1 MQACLVGVVVSH
13 QGSLPPT
20 PPLPALISSGSAGWE
35 DLVRRVEGV
44 AAVAQPFLREPL
56 AGSLVATVLHQ
67 ALVVAQALAL
77 LVPRVQARKSLVAAV
92 AVELGRRARGV

>member
-20 PPLPALISSGSAGWE
+20 PPLPALISSGSAGWGG
-35 DLVRRVEGV
+35 LARRVVEV
-44 AAVAQPFLREPL
+44 AAVAQPCLRGLLEV
-56 AGSLVATVLHQ
+56 SLVATVLHQ

-77 LVPRVQARKSLVAAV
+77 LVPRVQALKSLVAAV
-92 AVELGRRARGV
+92 AVELGLRA